1 MSYYVSIFLKGIRDK
16 KFLLALLIILLSMI
30 FSLSALKKKKPNH
43 FAVRE
48 ETEFDLIQ
56 KINENQ

>member
-1 MSYYVSIFLKGIRDK
+1 M
-16 KFLLALLIILLSMI
+16 AA
-30 FSLSALKKKKPNH
+30 SLRENGNLKKKKPTH